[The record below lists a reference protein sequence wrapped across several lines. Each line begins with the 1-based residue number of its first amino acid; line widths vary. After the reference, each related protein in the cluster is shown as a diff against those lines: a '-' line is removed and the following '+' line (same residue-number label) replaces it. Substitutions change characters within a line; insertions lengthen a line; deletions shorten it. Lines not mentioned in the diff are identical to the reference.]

1 MSSADFEILELKR
14 NTACPFNG
22 LQACDQNYAAQ
33 VMLGCSVFCAR
44 VIACLPGTEC
54 IEALNDVASAIY
66 DLANAVSAD
75 A

>member
-1 MSSADFEILELKR
+1 MPRADFEMFELKR
-14 NTACPFNG
+14 DTACPFNG
-22 LQACDQNYAAQ
+22 LQACDAICAAQ
-33 VMLGCSVFCAR
+33 VMLGRSVFCAR
-44 VIACLPGTEC
+44 VIACLPDTEC